1 MNRIDDPLLLLFL
14 YMSKE
19 GFDKLLD
26 LKDKDL
32 PTSTRCL
39 TAQELSMG

>member
-1 MNRIDDPLLLLFL
+1 MVVI
-14 YMSKE
+14 
-19 GFDKLLD
+19 DKLLD
-26 LKDKDL
+26 LKDEDSFSGIHSRCFEDL